1 MAGTDRCTQ
10 RLADSDVVPEKN
22 GATDEPVTFTLA
34 GALAGARRCIPI
46 AVSGCAI
53 GLVFGTLAGQAG
65 LGAGEAALM
74 SAFVF
79 SGAAQ
84 FLVLGLWT
92 SPLPLAAI
100 VLTTLVVGL
109 RHLLMG
115 AALAPVFSKLSR
127 LRSYGSVFFMA
138 DENWALT
145 MGEFTKGRRDA
156 AFLIGGGLL
165 MVFAWTTST
174 FVGGAF
180 GGAIEDPERWGLD
193 FAFTAVFLALIAGMW
208 KGKSNFLPWTVAAVV
223 SVAAHH
229 WLPGQWY
236 ILLGGL
242 AGSLAGVMRRGF

>member
-1 MAGTDRCTQ
+1 VQ
-10 RLADSDVVPEKN
+10 HKN
-22 GATDEPVTFTLA
+22 VAHKDERVTFTLA
-34 GALAGARRCIPI
+34 GALAGARRCLPVEI
-46 AVSGCAI
+46 SGCAI
-53 GLVFGTLAGQAG
+53 GLVFGTLAGQSG
-65 LGAGEAALM
+65 LGAGEATLM

-84 FLVLGLWT
+84 FLVLGLWA
-92 SPLPLAAI
+92 SPLPVGAI

-115 AALAPVFSKLSR
+115 AALWPVFSKLPR
-127 LRSYGSVFFMA
+127 LKAYASVYVMA

-145 MGEFTKGRRDA
+145 MGEFAKGRRDG
-156 AFLIGGGLL
+156 AFLLGGGLL
-165 MVFAWTTST
+165 MVLVWTGST
-174 FVGGAF
+174 FVGATF
-180 GGAIEDPERWGLD
+180 GGAVEDPARWGLD

-208 KGKSNFLPWTVAAVV
+208 KGKSNILPWTVAAAA

-242 AGSLAGVMRRGF
+242 AGSFAGVVRRGH